1 VTLAWLQGRRR
12 LKPLYPSKPLRK
24 TGSVSQNITASALSS
39 CWNAT
44 VPSTK
49 RSSFQN
55 DRSHR
60 TCSPPK
66 RFVNLPWSVHTTPA
80 IPDIQ
85 TSLGRDGKCL
95 SHPELLEP
103 RPGGKCRTGK
113 AQNRAAFTPILFHPK
128 EAFCEGKK
136 RARRLRHLPS
146 CRHPASF

>member
-1 VTLAWLQGRRR
+1 MNLAWLQGRRR
-12 LKPLYPSKPLRK
+12 LEPLLSSTPLRK
-24 TGSVSQNITASALSS
+24 TESVSRKQNSVSPLILLECRIAL
-39 CWNAT
+39 NQA
-44 VPSTK
+44 VEL
-49 RSSFQN
+49 RN

-66 RFVNLPWSVHTTPA
+66 RFVNFPWPVHMTPA

-136 RARRLRHLPS
+136 
-146 CRHPASF
+146 